1 MDPFA
6 IFATVFVI
14 AAVIIGPIAII
25 LGTFLQW
32 LVANVLIFWRKV
44 NVANVLIFWR
54 KVKSRCNQADE
65 YYTNEESIQ
74 NTETRQGRRN
84 QNPQPIS
91 PENNSGIQLAEN
103 RKPEIDLTT
112 YLDLDILELE
122 SSPSSSRKKRKE
134 RNFRSSERNSGI
146 QLMENGI
153 PEIHL
158 TAYHSSPQVPRPETY
173 QQILSVSLPPE
184 IIPASPSE
192 HIIIPACDIPQ
203 SYESVADQ
211 TENINSGESIDNKT
225 KEVVKLKQELA
236 DIKEQTLC
244 PVCLDR
250 LKNMIFLC
258 GHGTCQMCG
267 DRVSECPI
275 CRKTVERRIQLY

>member
-1 MDPFA
+1 MSPLMSPKMNGIENNLGIAIGIAIGIGFGSFA
-6 IFATVFVI
+6 IFLLIRFL
-14 AAVIIGPIAII
+14 
-25 LGTFLQW
+25 LGCYE
-32 LVANVLIFWRKV
+32 
-44 NVANVLIFWR
+44 
-54 KVKSRCNQADE
+54 KSRRSTPESESE
-65 YYTNEESIQ
+65 YEDFEDLERLRSKSISIPV
-74 NTETRQGRRN
+74 G
-84 QNPQPIS
+84 
-91 PENNSGIQLAEN
+91 PENVQIEFSLN
-103 RKPEIDLTT
+103 REIKS
-112 YLDLDILELE
+112 I
-122 SSPSSSRKKRKE
+122 RKKERNFR